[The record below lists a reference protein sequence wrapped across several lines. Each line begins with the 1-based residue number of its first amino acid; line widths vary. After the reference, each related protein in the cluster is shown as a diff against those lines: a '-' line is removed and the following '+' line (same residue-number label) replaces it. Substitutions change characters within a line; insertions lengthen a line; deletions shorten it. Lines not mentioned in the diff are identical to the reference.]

1 MEYNEK
7 EGSKPPKKLPTWEV
21 LIHGIVNYSREM
33 GWDNV
38 PAENWKQKP
47 QGGDHK
53 VRPVKQG
60 TENKLKEN
68 KCKPMQR
75 EFQKWRDESW
85 RKALSLGIHRA
96 AIDDQLTGIILS
108 LIVALQK
115 WGNNERK
122 EHMENN
128 PSLYPR
134 KYLQGLK

>member
-7 EGSKPPKKLPTWEV
+7 EGSKPPKQLPTWEE
-21 LIHGIVNYSREM
+21 LIRGIVKYSREM

-38 PAENWKQKP
+38 PAENWNQKP

-75 EFQKWRDESW
+75 EFQK
-85 RKALSLGIHRA
+85 
-96 AIDDQLTGIILS
+96 
-108 LIVALQK
+108 
-115 WGNNERK
+115 
-122 EHMENN
+122 
-128 PSLYPR
+128 
-134 KYLQGLK
+134 